1 MPRSRFKYNSLNRR
15 LDVLVSGKLWL
26 QVLIAIVIGVAVGA
40 LLGPDMNLVSRS
52 LAELLGEWLALPGRL
67 FLALI
72 RMVIIPLVASSIIM
86 GLTAAGDGADL
97 KRIGMRFV
105 LFVLATTMA
114 AASLGG
120 GLAWLSGA
128 GKDIAAP
135 ATAPPAPS
143 LKPDPATLDQAA
155 SPIEAIS
162 RDLPAMISNLIPQNI
177 SASILEQDMLAVV
190 VFSIFIGI
198 AVITADNR
206 ELTKPLVSLMGA
218 VLEVCMT
225 VIRTAMRF
233 APVAVFGLMAQTTA
247 LNGLNTLID
256 LALYCAV
263 VIGGLALLLVLYLV
277 IVGLFGGMTPW
288 AFLRAVAPVQL
299 LAFSTSSSAAVM
311 PLTMKTAV
319 EKLGVTP
326 SLAGAV
332 APLAATVNMAGT
344 ALYQSAA
351 IVFLANMSGVSLSF
365 GEVAFIMITLTG
377 ASIGAPAAPGAS
389 IAVLSATATSFGI
402 PLTGLALVLGVDR
415 LLDMA
420 RTAVNVTG
428 DLVACRLLSRGEE
441 TPPQASVK
449 EAAPA
454 ATNQPETEIVNPV

>member
-1 MPRSRFKYNSLNRR
+1 MPKSRFKYNSLNRR

-40 LLGPDMNLVSRS
+40 LFGPDLNLVSRS
-52 LAELLGEWLALPGRL
+52 VAELVGEWLALPGRL

-86 GLTAAGDGADL
+86 GLTAAGEGSDL
-97 KRIGMRFV
+97 KRIGVRFIVYV
-105 LFVLATTMA
+105 LTTTMA

-120 GLAWLSGA
+120 GLAWLVGA
-128 GKDIAAP
+128 GKDIAVK
-135 ATAPPAPS
+135 APPTPS
-143 LKPDPATLDQAA
+143 LKPDPATIEQAV
-155 SPIEAIS
+155 SPIETIS

-190 VFSIFIGI
+190 VFSLFIGI

-233 APVAVFGLMAQTTA
+233 APFAVFGLMAQTTA

-256 LALYCAV
+256 LAVYCAV
-263 VIGGLALLLVLYLV
+263 VIGGLGLLLALYLV
-277 IVGLFGGMTPW
+277 IVAVFGGMTPW
-288 AFLRAVAPVQL
+288 GFLRAVAPVQL

-319 EKLGVTP
+319 EKLGVPP

-351 IVFLANMSGVSLSF
+351 IVFLANIAGSSLSF
-365 GEVAFIMITLTG
+365 GEAAFIMVTLTG

-428 DLVACRLLSRGEE
+428 DLVACRLLSKGG
-441 TPPQASVK
+441 PAAAS
-449 EAAPA
+449 AAPPAPSHA
-454 ATNQPETEIVNPV
+454 APPPKDAAA